1 MGMSVMKLYLRLPWS
16 TENPV
21 LWLVSGAKRVNLKEF
36 STVTVFQQYPL
47 VLS

>member
-36 STVTVFQQYPL
+36 STVTTGPHL
-47 VLS
+47 GGPR